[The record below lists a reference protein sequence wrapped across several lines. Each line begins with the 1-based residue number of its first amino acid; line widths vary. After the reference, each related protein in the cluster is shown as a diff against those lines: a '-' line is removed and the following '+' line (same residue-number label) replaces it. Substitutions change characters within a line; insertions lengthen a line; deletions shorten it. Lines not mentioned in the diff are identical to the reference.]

1 MTDASPEPASASA
14 PRRIRP
20 DIVWDRARDD
30 YLAGATAEEVCRR
43 HDLGLSAFK
52 VRARQGGW
60 RRTDQPAP
68 DPVED
73 DIDLDSPAEPRSRML
88 DKAWRRVSHALD
100 TGRSTEA
107 MRWMRVHAMLLAAE
121 RSEARERDWNS
132 AEEMRAITRT
142 ARGIEAQGHL
152 DDPPDPGRKSASKA
166 ASAHSALEKTRSRG
180 IHPTRPRR
188 ARPQPRR
195 ATTTAQISRQRS
207 LRRCWGPLGARAC
220 RSAVFTVPRPS
231 PPLSKAPA
239 GRWWSRWPR
248 TQWAD
253 PSRPAASDGSD
264 RAGRPPRHPA

>member
-1 MTDASPEPASASA
+1 MTDASPEPASTAA

-142 ARGIEAQGHL
+142 ARGIEAQATSMIRQIQAENPLRKRPVHTVHSKKPAPAAST
-152 DDPPDPGRKSASKA
+152 PPDPDEPG
-166 ASAHSALEKTRSRG
+166 LSRAE
-180 IHPTRPRR
+180 RR
-188 ARPQPRR
+188 RR
-195 ATTTAQISRQRS
+195 LKYRAK
-207 LRRCWGPLGARAC
+207 GP
-220 RSAVFTVPRPS
+220 
-231 PPLSKAPA
+231 
-239 GRWWSRWPR
+239 
-248 TQWAD
+248 
-253 PSRPAASDGSD
+253 
-264 RAGRPPRHPA
+264 